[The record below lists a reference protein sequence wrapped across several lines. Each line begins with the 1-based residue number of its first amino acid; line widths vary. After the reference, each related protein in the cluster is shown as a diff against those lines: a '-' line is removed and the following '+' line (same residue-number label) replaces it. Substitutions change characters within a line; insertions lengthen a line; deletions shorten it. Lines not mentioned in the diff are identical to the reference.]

1 MKIQIKKEVQKVMD
15 IIESE
20 GYMVHVVGGAIR
32 NQLLGI
38 PVKDWDLT
46 TDATPAEISEIFDKH
61 KIPTLPTGVE
71 HGTMTVCY
79 RGMNIEVTTHRTD
92 GKYSDNRRPDSV
104 KFNVTLEEDL
114 SRRDF
119 TINALAYN
127 RREGL
132 IDLFGG
138 LSDLKSKTIR
148 CVGNAQ
154 DRFSEDAL
162 RMLRAIRFAN
172 TLDFNIDLDIK
183 IAIKNL
189 KSKMKNISDERIE
202 QEISK
207 ILTTGH
213 GIKYFSL
220 LQEMVPWLFK
230 EDAKKRIDM
239 CNYFLNYIKDNDLVT
254 NLTSMFLYDILDL
267 DFLERLKYSNRIKK
281 EVNSLIECCQEIEQ
295 NDTLFLQSYGV
306 INYNIKKCLLDRFD
320 RVTVFKAMYICQNR
334 IGIMLKKMEN
344 LTNITYDIISK
355 EEPVSFSELD
365 INGDDIRNF
374 NIEGKEIGKW
384 LKFLQDYVW
393 KYPKANKKNFLK
405 EMIRKRKK

>member
-46 TDATPAEISEIFDKH
+46 TDATPAEISVIFDKH

-79 RGMNIEVTTHRTD
+79 RGMNIEVTTNRAD

-104 KFNVTLEEDL
+104 KFNVSLEEDL

-162 RMLRAIRFAN
+162 RMIRAVRFAN
-172 TLDFNIDLDIK
+172 VLNFHIDLDIK

-189 KSKMKNISDERIE
+189 KNNMKNVSNERI
-202 QEISK
+202 QMEINK
-207 ILTTGH
+207 IFTTGH
-213 GIKYFSL
+213 DIKYYDIL
-220 LQEMVPWLFK
+220 LELVPWLFTEK
-230 EDAKKRIDM
+230 AKNDFPLYNIFANKI
-239 CNYFLNYIKDNDLVT
+239 CNKDLVT
-254 NLTSMFLYDILDL
+254 NLTSIFIYDILNI
-267 DFLERLKYSNRIKK
+267 DFLETLKYSNKTQK
-281 EVNSLIECCQEIEQ
+281 EVKSLLECCQEIEK
-295 NDTLFLQSYGV
+295 NDTLFLQDYGV
-306 INYNIKKCLLDRFD
+306 VNYNVKKCLFDRFD
-320 RVTVFKAMYICQNR
+320 NLTIFKAMLICQNR
-334 IGIMLKKMEN
+334 LGITLDKFEN
-344 LTNITYDIISK
+344 ISNAIYNILSK
-355 EEPVSFSELD
+355 QEPISFSDLD
-365 INGDDIRNF
+365 IDGNDLKNMD
-374 NIEGKEIGKW
+374 IEGKEIGEW
-384 LKFLQDYVW
+384 LEVLKKYVW
-393 KYPKANKKNFLK
+393 NNPKANKKKVLLN
-405 EMIRKRKK
+405 IVKRKK

>member
-46 TDATPAEISEIFDKH
+46 TDATPAEISVIFDKH

-79 RGMNIEVTTHRTD
+79 RGMNIEVTTNRAD

-104 KFNVTLEEDL
+104 KFNVSLEEDL

-162 RMLRAIRFAN
+162 RMLRAVRFAN
-172 TLDFNIDLDIK
+172 VLNFHIDLDIK

-189 KSKMKNISDERIE
+189 KNNMKNVSNERI
-202 QEISK
+202 QMEINK
-207 ILTTGH
+207 IFTTGH
-213 GIKYFSL
+213 DIKYYDIL
-220 LQEMVPWLFK
+220 LELVPWLFTEK
-230 EDAKKRIDM
+230 AKNDFPLYNIFANKI
-239 CNYFLNYIKDNDLVT
+239 CNKDLVT
-254 NLTSMFLYDILDL
+254 NLTSIFIYDILNI
-267 DFLERLKYSNRIKK
+267 DFLETLKYSNKTQK
-281 EVNSLIECCQEIEQ
+281 EVKSLLECCQEIEK
-295 NDTLFLQSYGV
+295 NDTLFLQDYGV
-306 INYNIKKCLLDRFD
+306 VNYNVKKCLFDRFD
-320 RVTVFKAMYICQNR
+320 NLTIFKAMLICQNR
-334 IGIMLKKMEN
+334 LGITLDKFEN
-344 LTNITYDIISK
+344 ISNAIYNILSK
-355 EEPVSFSELD
+355 QEPISFSDLD
-365 INGDDIRNF
+365 IDGNDLKNMD
-374 NIEGKEIGKW
+374 IEGKEIGEW
-384 LKFLQDYVW
+384 LEVLKKYVW
-393 KYPKANKKNFLK
+393 NNPKANKKKVLLN
-405 EMIRKRKK
+405 IVKRKK